1 MTDVPPQVSSLDE
14 ILYRIPQLDA
24 FFCVV
29 AVVPVESAVF
39 VPIPYGRGGLHGTGP
54 LEIVFFF
61 YLHEDLLSRE
71 VEGGVGVE
79 SSSRCPGPGR
89 TSSAVCIF
97 AAVVIG
103 SLGALPPVILLL

>member
-1 MTDVPPQVSSLDE
+1 MVL
-14 ILYRIPQLDA
+14 
-24 FFCVV
+24 
-29 AVVPVESAVF
+29 VESVVF

-79 SSSRCPGPGR
+79 SSSQCSRLGR
-89 TSSAVCIF
+89 TSSAVSVL
-97 AAVVIG
+97 VVVVG
-103 SLGALPPVILLL
+103 NKGAPSPIVFLLRRGLPFD